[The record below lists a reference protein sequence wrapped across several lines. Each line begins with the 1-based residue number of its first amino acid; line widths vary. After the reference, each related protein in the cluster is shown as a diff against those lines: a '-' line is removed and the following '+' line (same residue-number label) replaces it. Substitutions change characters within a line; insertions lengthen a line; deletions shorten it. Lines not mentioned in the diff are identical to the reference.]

1 MSESKRKIEFQ
12 YKKRL
17 FELIAE
23 DFTCNSCQ
31 MVPRNGPIFQS
42 LTDRKN
48 LCSNCKK
55 PTHENFHEFFGFDKL
70 LKELP
75 NFCKYKK
82 NDCKV
87 VLEPENLDYHE
98 EECEYR
104 DVICPLGFCQE
115 NIPANEAQNHLKS
128 AHDDPAKDATSFD
141 DVKMLAKIQV
151 NEDELDQD
159 KAWGAFVKNDNN
171 LFLLQARLDA
181 SQKLLI
187 IWFQLFGTKFETK
200 NYECIIKVGNA
211 ILENHLPHSL
221 DDDKQMIYQSKDGL
235 IVPILKKN
243 IQDNAMTIECKIKDM
258 KSEVEVKKQKLEEK
272 EIILQNLGP
281 KVYCREDFSSVNR
294 FEEVYKNG
302 WAYSRD
308 VNDVDA
314 IQFMTDTD
322 VIIGG
327 FGLYGNPKG
336 YIGKIKLFDIGTGHE
351 NNAILLAESELITY
365 QCEARNTF
373 PILFKD
379 PLKIKAQRWY
389 ILVLFE
395 IMHNYLTTYHVFKLS

>member
-31 MVPRNGPIFQS
+31 MVPRKGPIFQS

-159 KAWGAFVKNDNN
+159 KAWGAFVKNDKN
-171 LFLLQARLDA
+171 LLLLQARLNA

-200 NYECIIKVGNA
+200 NYECTIKVGYLNC
-211 ILENHLPHSL
+211 ENHPPYSL

-243 IQDNAMTIECKIKDM
+243 IQDNVLTIECKIKDM

-281 KVYCREDFSSVNR
+281 KVYCREDFSSINR
-294 FEEVYKNG
+294 FQGVTQSG
-302 WAYSRD
+302 WSYTSLD
-308 VNDVDA
+308 KVDA

-322 VIIGG
+322 LIIGG
-327 FGLYGNPKG
+327 FGLYGNPTG
-336 YIGKIKLFDIGTGHE
+336 YIGKIKLFEIDTRFDVV
-351 NNAILLAESELITY
+351 NAEALAES
-365 QCEARNTF
+365 
-373 PILFKD
+373 D
-379 PLKIKAQRWY
+379 
-389 ILVLFE
+389 E
-395 IMHNYLTTYHVFKLS
+395 IAL